1 MAKKKAA
8 KKKAARKAPARK
20 AAPRKTGA
28 RKAAVRTITEASSA
42 ALPVSAVA
50 KLATHPDNLLATLN
64 AHAALIEML
73 IANVHVMAVGK
84 PGIAAVRA
92 ARDTAK
98 RLQKVRVT
106 DILRRPPGRTEA
118 EYELM
123 LQLAKFEFRDIMAGV
138 IERLMQHIR
147 SRIE

>member
-1 MAKKKAA
+1 MAKKT
-8 KKKAARKAPARK
+8 KKKPARRAAARK
-20 AAPRKTGA
+20 AAPRRA
-28 RKAAVRTITEASSA
+28 ASRKAAPRTIREASSA

-50 KLATHPDNLLATLN
+50 KLATHPDNILATFN

-73 IANVHVMAVGK
+73 IANVHVLAVGK

-98 RLQKVRVT
+98 RLQDVRVT
-106 DILRRPPGRTEA
+106 DILRRPPGRSEA
-118 EYELM
+118 EYDLM

-138 IERLMQHIR
+138 IDRLMQHIR